1 MSGNTFTCRDR
12 YFNYGSYLRSRGYDK
27 EICNLIVAIEQGQFP
42 IGPIYPGNC
51 SKRITTTIKG
61 NVDIVPCEV
70 TDNKPNATPPTPIS
84 GQLTVTGGYIGAGG
98 IDVSNGTNIP
108 TLVAQQALGFGIQ
121 SLTGI
126 SSNGGP
132 IYQQTDCN
140 HSNWFGA
147 KNHVFVGGVGGSG
160 DCSTNVFVRGN
171 LFVDGTTV
179 ELNGFVGE
187 TLTLVTLPGNAAL
200 GTLNT
205 FKSQISNGNMLDMYT
220 TDISSVAA
228 LSGDNQWKNYLAFA
242 VDGNSNYI
250 VTIMVSSTG

>member
-27 EICNLIVAIEQGQFP
+27 EICNLIAAIEQGEIP

-61 NVDIVPCEV
+61 NVDIVPCEA
-70 TDNKPNATPPTPIS
+70 TDNNPTPIS

-108 TLVAQQALGFGIQ
+108 SLVAQQALGYGIR
-121 SLTGI
+121 SHNGI
-126 SSNGGP
+126 SSIGP

-147 KNHVFVGGVGGSG
+147 SNHVFVGGIGGTG
-160 DCSTNVFVRGN
+160 GTIDCSTNVIIRGN
-171 LFVDGTTV
+171 LFVSGDTYD
-179 ELNGFVGE
+179 LRGFIGE
-187 TLTLVTLPGNAAL
+187 TLTLNTLAANGDI
-200 GTLNT
+200 GTLNE
-205 FKSQISNGNMLDMYT
+205 FKSP
-220 TDISSVAA
+220 
-228 LSGDNQWKNYLAFA
+228 
-242 VDGNSNYI
+242 
-250 VTIMVSSTG
+250 SSTGNMMNMYINTIGDISMSVVTPANADAQWRNNSLGWCFEDAFLNSLAEVG